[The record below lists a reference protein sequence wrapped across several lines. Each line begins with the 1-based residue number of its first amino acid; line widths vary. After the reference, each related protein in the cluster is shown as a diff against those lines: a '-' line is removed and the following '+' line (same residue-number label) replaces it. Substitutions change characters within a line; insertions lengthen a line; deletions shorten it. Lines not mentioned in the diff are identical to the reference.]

1 MRDLFAA
8 LDRKAKLYQ
17 RKEDVHGAQ
26 RAALSRHSAA
36 RDAIDGRSRGPPE
49 RRPATGKLPL
59 RELTE
64 QALLQQV
71 APAGA
76 LVNGQGD
83 ILYLHGRT
91 GLYLEP
97 APGEAGIN
105 NS

>member
-1 MRDLFAA
+1 MQRAVLGRFLPPITAMDAA
-8 LDRKAKLYQ
+8 LPL
-17 RKEDVHGAQ
+17 
-26 RAALSRHSAA
+26 
-36 RDAIDGRSRGPPE
+36 I
-49 RRPATGKLPL
+49 TGNLAFPVKLPL

-91 GLYLEP
+91 GMYLEP
-97 APGEAGIN
+97 APGEAGSTI
-105 NS
+105 S